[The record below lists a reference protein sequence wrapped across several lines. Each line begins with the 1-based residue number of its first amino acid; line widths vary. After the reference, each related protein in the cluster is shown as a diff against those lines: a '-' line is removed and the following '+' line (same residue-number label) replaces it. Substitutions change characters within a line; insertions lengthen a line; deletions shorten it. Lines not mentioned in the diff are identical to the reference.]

1 MLVLLMCERCEENI
15 CLLPQSQKVEDTVK
29 TLEKLIQEAEKQRKD
44 RINEHIQQIEKA
56 ISEIIEFA
64 GRMKHCH
71 LQVVKRNVNNPD
83 IAWKALD
90 YLNDYAKLIFGAVG
104 VIEGTIEILKSE
116 LLTR

>member
-1 MLVLLMCERCEENI
+1 M
-15 CLLPQSQKVEDTVK
+15 LPQSQKVEDTVK
-29 TLEKLIQEAEKQRKD
+29 TLD